1 MNVSREQK
9 KNNKKPFILYVSLK
23 NRLSASAIL
32 VTFFIYCYWEHGF
45 IYLLSVN

>member
-23 NRLSASAIL
+23 ID
-32 VTFFIYCYWEHGF
+32 
-45 IYLLSVN
+45 YLPVQF